1 MEKKTNYIKFCWH
14 KFWSMDKSIGKYV
27 VKLAAEALPVFKI
40 LVVGRKKN
48 FKVQER
54 KEKEV
59 KQKHSTFGEKKAP
72 G

>member
-1 MEKKTNYIKFCWH
+1 
-14 KFWSMDKSIGKYV
+14 MDKSIGKYV

-40 LVVGRKKN
+40 LVVGRNKN
-48 FKVQER
+48 MKVQER
-54 KEKEV
+54 EEKEV